1 MSQQEENG
9 NPVPNET
16 SADSP
21 QNGAVLASY
30 QRGGDVES
38 KICYKLLVAALTF
51 FHQHW
56 QLFFLTYIL
65 KVIWHIIKFSMLSFR
80 IHSILS

>member
-9 NPVPNET
+9 NPVPNEA

-51 FHQHW
+51 FSPA
-56 QLFFLTYIL
+56 LAIVVSDLYIKSNL
-65 KVIWHIIKFSMLSFR
+65 AYY
-80 IHSILS
+80 